1 MQVARR
7 INEVKAD
14 FVKIKQDLAEVQKQ
28 QAEMLD
34 MARVEFNKLI
44 STLSSLENKVLSPEV
59 SVSGS
64 FLVYRM

>member
-14 FVKIKQDLAEVQKQ
+14 FVKIKQDLVEVQKQ

-59 SVSGS
+59 SVFGS
-64 FLVYRM
+64 FLVYRI